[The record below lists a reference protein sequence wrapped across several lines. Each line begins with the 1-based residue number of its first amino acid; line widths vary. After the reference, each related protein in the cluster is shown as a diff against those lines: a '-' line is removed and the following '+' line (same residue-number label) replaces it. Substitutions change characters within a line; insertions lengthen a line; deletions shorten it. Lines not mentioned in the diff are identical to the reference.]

1 MKTRLP
7 AAALMVLAVAACR
20 SRAPEASVVLIDSAR
35 LAQFAPLP
43 DSMATPDNPITL
55 AKADLGR
62 MLFYETRLSRDHDLS
77 CNSCHDLA
85 QYGVDHAAVSAGAQ
99 GQLGKRNAP
108 TVYNAAGHIAQF
120 WDGRARDVEE
130 QAKGPILNPVE
141 MAMPSDRALLLELA
155 ALPAYREAF
164 RRAFPGEANPITYD
178 NVGRAIGAFERQLV
192 TPSRWDA
199 LLKGDRNALTAAEKQ
214 GFNDFVEAGCVSCHS
229 GTYLGGQ
236 MYQKAG
242 LVTPWPDR
250 SDPGRIGVTHKAA
263 DSLVFKVPSLRNIAM
278 TGPYFHNGATASLE
292 DAVVMMGHYQLGRD
306 LTAAQVQSI
315 VTYLR
320 ALTGTLPQ
328 GAITPTP
335 PVREH

>member
-1 MKTRLP
+1 MTIRLST
-7 AAALMVLAVAACR
+7 AALMVVAVAACR
-20 SRAPEASVVLIDSAR
+20 TRAPEASDVLIDSTR

-43 DSMATPDNPITL
+43 DAMATPDNPITL

-85 QYGVDHAAVSAGAQ
+85 QYGVDHAAVSVGAQ
-99 GQLGKRNAP
+99 GQHGKRNAP
-108 TVYNAAGHIAQF
+108 TVYNAAGHLAQF
-120 WDGRARDVEE
+120 WDGRAPDVEA

-155 ALPAYREAF
+155 ALPAYRDAF
-164 RRAFPGEANPITYD
+164 ARAFPGEPNPITYD
-178 NVGRAIGAFERQLV
+178 NVGRAIGAFERRLV

-199 LLKGDRNALTAAEKQ
+199 LLHGDQNALTAPEKQ

-236 MYQKAG
+236 MFQKAG

-250 SDPGRIGVTHKAA
+250 SDPGRIAVTHKAA
-263 DSLVFKVPSLRNIAM
+263 DSMVFKVPSLRNIAM
-278 TGPYFHNGATASLE
+278 TGPYFHNGGTASLE
-292 DAVVMMGHYQLGRD
+292 DAVLMMGHYQLGRD
-306 LTAAQVQSI
+306 LTAAQLQSI
-315 VTYLR
+315 LTYLH

-328 GAITPTP
+328 NSIVATP
-335 PVREH
+335 PVRDH